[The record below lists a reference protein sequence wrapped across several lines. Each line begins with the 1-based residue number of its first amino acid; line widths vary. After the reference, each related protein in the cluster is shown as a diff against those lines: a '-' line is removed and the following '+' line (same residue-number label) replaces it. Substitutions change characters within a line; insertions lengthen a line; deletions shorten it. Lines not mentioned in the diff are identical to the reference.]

1 LSSHPKSQLISYC
14 LFGMAT
20 GLVLIVL
27 PEFVRRHPAS
37 LYALSNGIMK
47 HLSWLELWLLLGG
60 GFIWGLLVK
69 RPYSSAAAL
78 CQPVILPMLAVVEM
92 MKDPTSHNLWPFEF
106 AIYVFMGGVGFAGS
120 LVAGAVKKAVS

>member
-1 LSSHPKSQLISYC
+1 
-14 LFGMAT
+14 MAT

-27 PEFVRRHPAS
+27 PEFVRRHPNS

-60 GFIWGLLVK
+60 GFVWGLLVK

-78 CQPVILPMLAVVEM
+78 CQPVILPLLAVVEM
-92 MKDPTSHNLWPFEF
+92 FKDPTSHNLWPFEF
-106 AIYVFMGGVGFAGS
+106 AIYAFMGGVGFLGS
-120 LVAGAVKKAVS
+120 RLAGAVKKAVS